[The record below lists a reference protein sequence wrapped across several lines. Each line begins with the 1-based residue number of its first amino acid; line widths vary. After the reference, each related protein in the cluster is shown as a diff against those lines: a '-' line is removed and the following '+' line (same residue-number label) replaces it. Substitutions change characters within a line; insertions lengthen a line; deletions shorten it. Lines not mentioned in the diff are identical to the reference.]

1 MIQRV
6 AKIFLPSILTDSVG
20 YFSVGASTHSYIE
33 EGTHDMM
40 RLSTRSTYGMR
51 AMFDLALAYGQGPV
65 SVTTIA
71 QREHLTVP
79 YLEQLLNRLRRH
91 GLVDSVR
98 GPKGGYLL
106 SRAPQLVTI
115 GEVVR
120 ALEGAPALV
129 TTDGAGRRHQE
140 APPSHQVTQW
150 LWQQLGAKIAEAFE
164 ATTLK
169 DLCDEARELE
179 PAGKIDHP
187 YTFHI

>member
-1 MIQRV
+1 
-6 AKIFLPSILTDSVG
+6 
-20 YFSVGASTHSYIE
+20 
-33 EGTHDMM
+33 MM

-51 AMFDLALAYGQGPV
+51 AMFDLALCYGQGPV
-65 SVTTIA
+65 SVATIA

-91 GLVDSVR
+91 GLVESVR

-106 SRAPQLVTI
+106 SKAPEVITV
-115 GEVVR
+115 GEIVR
-120 ALEGAPALV
+120 ALEGEIAPVLA
-129 TTDGAGRRHQE
+129 GNGRRHNG
-140 APPSHQVTQW
+140 SHASYHVTGL
-150 LWQQLGAKIAEAFE
+150 LWRRLGDAIAGTLD

-179 PAGKIDHP
+179 PAGKIDHR

>member
-1 MIQRV
+1 
-6 AKIFLPSILTDSVG
+6 
-20 YFSVGASTHSYIE
+20 
-33 EGTHDMM
+33 M

-51 AMFDLALAYGQGPV
+51 AMFDLACCYGQGPV
-65 SVTTIA
+65 SAATIA

-106 SRAPQLVTI
+106 SKAPEVVTV
-115 GEVVR
+115 GEIVR
-120 ALEGAPALV
+120 ALEGEISPVLAGGKRHNGSHTSHHV
-129 TTDGAGRRHQE
+129 TGLLWRRLGDAIAG
-140 APPSHQVTQW
+140 T
-150 LWQQLGAKIAEAFE
+150 LD

-179 PAGKIDHP
+179 PAGKIDHR